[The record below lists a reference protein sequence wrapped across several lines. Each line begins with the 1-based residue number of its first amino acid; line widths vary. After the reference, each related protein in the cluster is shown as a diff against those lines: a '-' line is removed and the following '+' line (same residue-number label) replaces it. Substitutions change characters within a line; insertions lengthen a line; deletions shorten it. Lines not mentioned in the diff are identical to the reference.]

1 MNPEQKL
8 IKTLKESKVPLENV
22 VGNILERISD
32 LENEVS
38 ETTKDNLKN
47 LEHIVK
53 LSSEIVDTN
62 DAVIKINNR
71 LEKVEEL
78 TTLTNKLVRLQKQ
91 LEEKQ

>member
-1 MNPEQKL
+1 MNPEEKL
-8 IKTLKESKVPLENV
+8 IETLKQSKVPLENV

-32 LENEVS
+32 LEKEVD
-38 ETTKDNLKN
+38 ETIQDNLKTM
-47 LEHIVK
+47 EHIVK